1 MSTSSISTT
10 TSLYILPVGTEL
22 NFDKKNKFNIYE
34 AYLLYVD

>member
-1 MSTSSISTT
+1 
-10 TSLYILPVGTEL
+10 LVGTEL